1 VRDAKKKGERLEE
14 EVRLRLVKRA
24 AHLRR
29 KASLALLLRRRRDA
43 LPLTLQRGGR
53 RIASR
58 AVDCLATSEREEEE
72 EEEEDGDGDGERGGV
87 AAGGMLPRPTM
98 RRRRDQAE
106 PGRGGGGGY
115 WNSESHRQVCAE
127 QRSAKR
133 RKMQAEMAEVEQEQE
148 REQEKKKK
156 KMRKMRREEAEE
168 EVVMAA
174 ELEMDEEPAA
184 VGQEAEDLAK
194 EAAMRKFL
202 LRRKSK

>member
-1 VRDAKKKGERLEE
+1 
-14 EVRLRLVKRA
+14 
-24 AHLRR
+24 
-29 KASLALLLRRRRDA
+29 
-43 LPLTLQRGGR
+43 
-53 RIASR
+53 
-58 AVDCLATSEREEEE
+58 
-72 EEEEDGDGDGERGGV
+72 
-87 AAGGMLPRPTM
+87 
-98 RRRRDQAE
+98 
-106 PGRGGGGGY
+106 
-115 WNSESHRQVCAE
+115 
-127 QRSAKR
+127 
-133 RKMQAEMAEVEQEQE
+133 MQTEMAEVEQEQE